1 VLMNPINT
9 RTLAIAL
16 LALQTCAEVIA
27 FLISAW
33 RRSLPSRISPVQ
45 EIAMH
50 SAESWLGYAYVTA
63 LVAAGGAVLMLRSPA
78 CRVGYLRRW
87 ATVATLALILVLMA
101 DIITPVFHSVSHIPP
116 NAPP

>member
-1 VLMNPINT
+1 MLMNPINT